1 MMTQVQT
8 VSSCVS
14 DYNVI
19 SDWRQLEAHDV
30 SRSDVAPVDIPLFQR
45 YSSVN
50 TTAASATKDNMNKML
65 SCRRETALHGAL

>member
-8 VSSCVS
+8 VSSTMS
-14 DYNVI
+14 YE
-19 SDWRQLEAHDV
+19 RQLEAHDV

-50 TTAASATKDNMNKML
+50 TTAASTTKDNMNKML